1 MEGRMNKYR
10 LLKMNSRGGRYYAE
24 EIETGLR
31 KSLKTAD
38 CDEAE
43 KLLHALNESNR
54 NPHLNQRMAHVYLAG
69 SDPDALTRTWEDVT
83 DAIIAS
89 KPAGSDSRYRWTTAS
104 KDTAYGLIR
113 VKPLLST
120 TPDLLLAVLK
130 KGTVSTNVYLRR
142 IQNFALDMGWLPW
155 PILRKKQFPK
165 VRFKPKRGI
174 TECEHRRIIGR
185 EINPERRDFYELCWL
200 LGGSQGDIASLTD
213 EDIDWSD
220 RLICYNRKKMLQ
232 RMQENPNLK
241 PPMIKYGKKIEAVLK
256 GRPSKG
262 PLFPRLRTARSSD
275 RATEFKQRCRGLGI
289 EGVTLH
295 SYRYGW
301 AERARKAY
309 YPQRCAQENLGQQSP
324 AVHRAYAKNAA
335 VTIPSLDEWEELV
348 ANKIIDINQ
357 MPKVA

>member
-1 MEGRMNKYR
+1 
-10 LLKMNSRGGRYYAE
+10 MNSRAGRYYAE

-38 CDEAE
+38 RDEAE

-54 NPHLNQRMAHVYLAG
+54 NPHLNQLMAHVYLAG
-69 SDPDALTRTWEDVT
+69 SDPHALTRTWEDVT

-89 KPAGSDSRYRWTTAS
+89 KPAGSDSHYRWTTAS

-113 VKPLLST
+113 EKPLLST

-142 IQNFALDMGWLPW
+142 IQNFALDIGWLPW

-174 TECEHRRIIGR
+174 TEHEHRRIIGR

-262 PLFPRLRTARSSD
+262 PLFPHLCTVRSSD
-275 RATEFKQRCRGLGI
+275 RATEFKQRCKGLGI
-289 EGVTLH
+289 QGVTLH

-335 VTIPSLDEWEELV
+335 MTIPSLDEWEELV